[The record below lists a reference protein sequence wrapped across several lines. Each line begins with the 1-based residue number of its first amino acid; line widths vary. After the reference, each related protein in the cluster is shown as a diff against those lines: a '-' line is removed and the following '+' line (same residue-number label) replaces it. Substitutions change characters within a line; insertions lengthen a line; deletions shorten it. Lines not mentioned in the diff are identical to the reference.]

1 MQINLIT
8 IAFLGALWYN
18 FPMRKLLKYL
28 RHYKLESILA
38 PFFKLLEAAFELIV
52 PLIVASIIDDG
63 VKGGRGATYVVYMCL
78 ILVALGVVGLIS
90 SVTAQYFAA
99 KSAVG
104 FAKELRSDL
113 FAKMQSLSY
122 SQIDGIG
129 TSRMITRMTSD
140 VNQIQS
146 GVNMVL
152 RLFMRSP
159 FIVFGAMIMAF
170 TISVT
175 AGWIFAI
182 TIVVLCV
189 VVFGIML
196 ITIPLYKKSQANLD
210 KLTASTRQTLVGVR
224 VLRAFCKEDDEVK
237 HYNKENAALCASQ
250 KFAGLISALMNPLTY
265 AIINVGTIILLYYSG
280 LEVNS
285 GSLTQ
290 GEVIAL
296 YNYMAQILVELIKL
310 ANLIITVTKSF
321 ACAGRV
327 SEVFDLPSEISQGD
341 GFVAADSK
349 HYIEFKNVC
358 ACYSG
363 GANALTD
370 ISFTV
375 ERGQTIG
382 IIGGTG
388 AGKSTLVNL
397 IPHFYGASEG
407 EVLIDGNDIK
417 DVGDN
422 QLRAMCGVVPQR
434 AVLFRGT
441 IRENMKWGNPQ
452 ATDEQIM
459 SAINCACAS
468 DVVASKDGGLDAY
481 IEQGG
486 KNLSGGQRQRLTI
499 ARALVKQPEILIL
512 DDSASALDYATDAKL
527 RANLRELDYNPTVFI
542 VSQRTSS
549 IRNADKILVL
559 DNGCLAGIGTHEQ
572 LLENCQL
579 YREIHYSQY
588 EKEGA

>member
-1 MQINLIT
+1 M
-8 IAFLGALWYN
+8 
-18 FPMRKLLKYL
+18 KYL

-63 VKGGRGATYVVYMCL
+63 VAGGKGAGYVVWMCL
-78 ILVALGVVGLIS
+78 ILVGLGVVGLAS

-104 FAKELRSDL
+104 FAKELRHDL

-170 TISVT
+170 TISVV
-175 AGWIFAI
+175 AGTVFAV
-182 TIVVLCV
+182 TIAVLCV

-210 KLTASTRQTLVGVR
+210 KVTAATRQTLVGVR
-224 VLRAFCKEDDEVK
+224 VLRAFCKEEDEK
-237 HYNKENAALCASQ
+237 KSFAERNGALCASQ
-250 KFAGLISALMNPLTY
+250 KFAGRISALMNPLTY
-265 AIINVGTIILLYYSG
+265 AIINAGAIILIYFG
-280 LEVNS
+280 GVDVNS
-285 GSLTQ
+285 GALTQ

-310 ANLIITVTKSF
+310 ANLIVTVTKSF

-327 SEVFDLPSEISQGD
+327 SEIFALPAEVSAG
-341 GFVAADSK
+341 GKRVAGARGG
-349 HYIEFKNVC
+349 HFIQFKNVC
-358 ACYSG
+358 ARYSG
-363 GANALTD
+363 GANALNN
-370 ISFTV
+370 ISFTA

-382 IIGGTG
+382 VIGGTG

-397 IPHFYGASEG
+397 IPHFYQASEG
-407 EVLIDGNDIK
+407 SVSVDGVDVKDLGDDVLRS
-417 DVGDN
+417 
-422 QLRAMCGVVPQR
+422 LCGVVPQR

-441 IRENMKWGNPQ
+441 IRENMKWGAPD
-452 ATDEQIM
+452 ASDEEIM
-459 SAINCACAS
+459 KAVNCACAD

-481 IEQGG
+481 VEQGG
-486 KNLSGGQRQRLTI
+486 KNFSGGQRQRLTI
-499 ARALVKQPEILIL
+499 ARALVKRPQILIL
-512 DDSASALDYATDAKL
+512 DDSASALDYATDARL
-527 RANLRELDYNPTVFI
+527 RSNLRGLDYSPTVFI

-559 DNGCLAGIGTHEQ
+559 DNGDLVGCGTHEQ
-572 LLENCQL
+572 LLETCGL